1 MSYQQINGLISRLL
15 ASEEACIQYQTHTK
29 LLSEHPDS
37 TELKELGEKLK
48 VSPRVEALL
57 SQSPGNA
64 PPASHPYAKW
74 YGAHWIL
81 SSLANIGY
89 PPGDERL
96 IPWREQVLN
105 WLLPKGKLRQFPV
118 IAERVRRCASQEGNA
133 LYYLLALGLDDER
146 LDLLAQGLLEWQW
159 PDGGWNCDK
168 NPGAV
173 NSSFHESLLPMR
185 GLAWYARIRGD
196 QEAARAVE
204 QVAEIFLKRG
214 MFRRQSD
221 GEVIHPRFIQ
231 IHYPPFW
238 HYDILCGLKVMA
250 EAGCIRDPRCKE
262 ALDLLEG
269 KQLPDGGWM
278 AEGKYYRLSPSLKSQ
293 RELVQWGPV
302 GRKRLNE
309 FVTGDALGVLKA
321 AGRW

>member
-1 MSYQQINGLISRLL
+1 MAFQQINGLISRLL
-15 ASEEACIQYQTHTK
+15 ASQEACIQYQTRSE

-37 TELKELGEKLK
+37 TELKELGEKVK

-57 SQSPGNA
+57 SQSPGAA

-96 IPWREQVLN
+96 IPWREQVLD
-105 WLLPKGKLRQFPV
+105 WLLPKRKLRQFPV

-133 LYYLLALGLDDER
+133 LYYLLALGLDNER

-196 QEAARAVE
+196 QEATRAVE

-293 RELVQWGPV
+293 RELVEWGPV

-309 FVTGDALGVLKA
+309 FVTVDALGVLNA
-321 AGRW
+321 AGRC